1 MKSCH
6 EKVLVPTI
14 LCSSPYFSL
23 ANKKQS
29 PAQAAQQIFRTR
41 NSPQSLM
48 RGQVDLHGLH
58 VAEAQEC
65 ISVIVPILEQMNVK
79 HVHIITGSGM
89 HFLSSNNWTFF
100 LKLSVGFR
108 LGHHTVGP
116 QRGVARL
123 MPSVQSTLD
132 DMGYKTVPVKDANGK
147 KEIKRK

>member
-1 MKSCH
+1 MQLPKFLTG
-6 EKVLVPTI
+6 ER
-14 LCSSPYFSL
+14 
-23 ANKKQS
+23 KQS
-29 PAQAAQQIFRTR
+29 TAQAAQQIFRTR
-41 NSPQSLM
+41 NSPQALM

-89 HFLSSNNWTFF
+89 YFLSSYNWTFF
-100 LKLSVGFR
+100 KLSVWFR

-132 DMGYKTVPVKDANGK
+132 TRGYKTVPVKDANGYLGGFQ
-147 KEIKRK
+147 IVNHGKRS

>member
-1 MKSCH
+1 
-6 EKVLVPTI
+6 
-14 LCSSPYFSL
+14 
-23 ANKKQS
+23 
-29 PAQAAQQIFRTR
+29 
-41 NSPQSLM
+41 M

-79 HVHIITGSGM
+79 HVHIVTGSGNA
-89 HFLSSNNWTFF
+89 FPVEITEL
-100 LKLSVGFR
+100 LKLSFGFFR

-132 DMGYKTVPVKDANGK
+132 AMGYKTVPVKDANGY
-147 KEIKRK
+147 IGGFQIVNQSKRS